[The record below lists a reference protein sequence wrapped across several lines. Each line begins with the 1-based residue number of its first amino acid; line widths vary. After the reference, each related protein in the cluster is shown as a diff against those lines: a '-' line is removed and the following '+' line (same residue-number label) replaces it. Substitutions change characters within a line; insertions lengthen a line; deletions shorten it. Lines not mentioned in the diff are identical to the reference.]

1 MLFRFNAWLIAR
13 LDIQLSA
20 MWFKVTFCCVLSTIS
35 FSSHADVVISEF
47 MASNDSTIFD
57 EDGDDSDWIEL
68 HNTGTSSVSI
78 NGWYLTDDDGELTK
92 WQIPNVTLNA
102 NEYLLVFASD
112 KERDNP
118 NSELHTN
125 FKLSSGGEYLAL
137 IEADGSTVASEYS
150 PEYPQQFEDIS
161 FGPDGYFTQPT
172 PGSANGSGVSG
183 FVDPVEFD
191 LEHGF
196 FSSPQT
202 LSLSS
207 NISDSIIRYS
217 LDGSLPSTE
226 IGCDA
231 PADGNAWSYQYYENN
246 GSAWTSMPNFGQLTP
261 VTSSTSNTISTD
273 VRERDNNFGLV
284 FNGCVQALEDGYY
297 LFETTSDDGSQLFV
311 NDILIVDNVS
321 SGSTSTLD
329 NEIFLAKGLH
339 EVRVS
344 YYQATG
350 NNELSSQWAAPRRGQ
365 TVVLTPDEGVIYP
378 ASNQSNNFVEFEFDL
393 PSDGTYRF
401 DAVVQGFDTD
411 SDTFWVQLNDQS
423 FVELNTGVGAFQTVV
438 ALSGNLD
445 AGEHTL
451 KIYPREDGAILDAI
465 VIVGTNCEGPC
476 ETQYIEAENQ
486 SVSGVYVYAGL
497 NPEEI
502 HAEKWFTYTAP
513 ISIDETTIIRAN
525 AVKENFVS
533 SETVTQSYFFL
544 DDVIL
549 QSPNE
554 ETPPNWIEV
563 TGTQDM
569 DYGMDPEIVNP
580 DPEAI
585 KNSLASLPTISLVT
599 DIDNLLHPSF
609 GIYVNAQQKGRDWE
623 RPASIELIDDTN
635 AEEGF
640 TIDAGIRIRG
650 GFSRTASNPRHPFR
664 VFFRNQYDGDLDYPL
679 FGEDGTDEFEKI
691 DFRAPN
697 NYSWSFQGGSVNGTK
712 NTLLREVWSRDT
724 QAALGLPH
732 TRSRYYHLYINGQYW
747 GVHMTQERI
756 SKEYAESYFGGDED
770 DYDVVKH
777 NRQDGFQFE
786 ASDGTTEAWSELWDL
801 VSDQIVTPAEYEV
814 LDAQVDLENLIDYV
828 VTNGYEG
835 DLDGSTS
842 WFLRD
847 PTNTIRW
854 ARANNWFAIR
864 DRESGDLKW
873 TFFQHDGEHSLGV
886 YPNSTAML
894 AIENT
899 LGPHAP
905 FDGNSNGFFSQN
917 YLNPYWLHE
926 ALRSNSD
933 YRQRAIDRT
942 AVLFADDGVL
952 STAKALERW
961 NQREAQ
967 VTDAILAQSARW
979 GDSKRAIPYDIND
992 WLTEVTNVENS
1003 FFPGRSETVFAQL
1016 VALGLASDVELTLSI
1031 PTETEVEV
1039 GTVVTITSNFDGTI
1053 YYTLDGSDPRE
1064 PGGEPSA
1071 NAIELVNGEIEINSD
1086 LELTFRVQLADGSW
1100 SPIQTANYTVLDNE
1114 SCFVVK
1120 AKNGNV
1126 VVFCL

>member
-1 MLFRFNAWLIAR
+1 M
-13 LDIQLSA
+13 
-20 MWFKVTFCCVLSTIS
+20 
-35 FSSHADVVISEF
+35 
-47 MASNDSTIFD
+47 
-57 EDGDDSDWIEL
+57 
-68 HNTGTSSVSI
+68 
-78 NGWYLTDDDGELTK
+78 
-92 WQIPNVTLNA
+92 
-102 NEYLLVFASD
+102 LVFASD

-137 IEADGSTVASEYS
+137 IEADGSMVASEYA

-161 FGPDGYFTQPT
+161 FGPEGYFTEPT
-172 PGSANGSGVSG
+172 PGAANGSGVSG

-196 FSSPQT
+196 FSTPQS

-207 NISDSIIRYS
+207 NIADSTIRYS
-217 LDGSLPSTE
+217 IDGSLPSTE
-226 IGCDA
+226 MGCDA
-231 PADGNAWSYQYYENN
+231 PLDGNAWSYQYYENN
-246 GSAWTSMPNFGQLTP
+246 GSAWTSMPDFGQLTA
-261 VTSSTSNTISTD
+261 VTSSTSNTISTE

-321 SGSTSTLD
+321 SGSTSTSD

-350 NNELSSQWAAPRRGQ
+350 NSELSSQWTAPRRGQ

-393 PSDGTYRF
+393 PSGGTYRF

-423 FVELNTGVGAFQTVV
+423 FVELNTGVGDFETVV
-438 ALSGNLD
+438 ALSANLD

-465 VIVGTNCEGPC
+465 VIVGTDCEGPC

-486 SVSGVYVYAGL
+486 SVSGEYVYAGL
-497 NPEEI
+497 NPEHI

-513 ISIDETTIIRAN
+513 ISIDETTIVRAN

-544 DDVIL
+544 DDVIR

-563 TGTQDM
+563 TGGQDM
-569 DYGMDPEIVNP
+569 DYGMDPDIVNP

-635 AEEGF
+635 VEEGF

-650 GFSRTASNPRHPFR
+650 GFSRTDNNPRHPFR

-697 NYSWSFQGGSVNGTK
+697 NYSWSFQGGSANGAK

-724 QAALGLPH
+724 QAAMDLPH

-747 GVHMTQERI
+747 GVHMTQERV
-756 SKEYAESYFGGDED
+756 SKEFAESYFGGDED

-777 NRQDGFQFE
+777 NRQDGF
-786 ASDGTTEAWSELWDL
+786 SLKL
-801 VSDQIVTPAEYEV
+801 PM
-814 LDAQVDLENLIDYV
+814 AQ
-828 VTNGYEG
+828 
-835 DLDGSTS
+835 
-842 WFLRD
+842 
-847 PTNTIRW
+847 
-854 ARANNWFAIR
+854 
-864 DRESGDLKW
+864 LK
-873 TFFQHDGEHSLGV
+873 LGV
-886 YPNSTAML
+886 SFG
-894 AIENT
+894 IW
-899 LGPHAP
+899 
-905 FDGNSNGFFSQN
+905 
-917 YLNPYWLHE
+917 YLI
-926 ALRSNSD
+926 R
-933 YRQRAIDRT
+933 
-942 AVLFADDGVL
+942 L
-952 STAKALERW
+952 SHLLSMRCSMHKL
-961 NQREAQ
+961 
-967 VTDAILAQSARW
+967 I
-979 GDSKRAIPYDIND
+979 SKI
-992 WLTEVTNVENS
+992 
-1003 FFPGRSETVFAQL
+1003 
-1016 VALGLASDVELTLSI
+1016 
-1031 PTETEVEV
+1031 
-1039 GTVVTITSNFDGTI
+1039 
-1053 YYTLDGSDPRE
+1053 
-1064 PGGEPSA
+1064 
-1071 NAIELVNGEIEINSD
+1071 
-1086 LELTFRVQLADGSW
+1086 
-1100 SPIQTANYTVLDNE
+1100 
-1114 SCFVVK
+1114 
-1120 AKNGNV
+1120 
-1126 VVFCL
+1126 